1 MWRWWDPLE
10 KSTWILPSGF
20 SHVDN
25 QVRQILCRQ
34 AGKKLCFLS
43 FSLTCSDIQHMYNVV
58 QVLLSD
64 CTFSSQ
70 TWYKSQDL
78 VIQRSLSKFIY
89 LFAVPEV
96 FAFALF
102 WKFFHLLGG
111 VRGLQILHFSG
122 FSLLTENMK
131 SHWYFQFCVAW
142 FTGICVTVQFLPLA
156 SGREINYMLLE
167 FYVFL
172 HKSHLQFVLVFSKEP
187 RKFFF
192 ICGDFL
198 FSPESC

>member
-64 CTFSSQ
+64 CTISSQ
-70 TWYKSQDL
+70 TWYKYQDL
-78 VIQRSLSKFIY
+78 GIQRSLSKLIY

-96 FAFALF
+96 FAFALL
-102 WKFFHLLGG
+102 WKWFHLLGG
-111 VRGLQILHFSG
+111 VRALQVLYFSG
-122 FSLLTENMK
+122 FFLLTENMK
-131 SHWYFQFCVAW
+131 THWWFQLCVAW
-142 FTGICVTVQFLPLA
+142 FAGICVRVQFLPLA

-187 RKFFF
+187 HKFF

-198 FSPESC
+198 FSPESY